1 VIDAQL
7 PDLVVGLIRVRDAHG
22 RSAEEGA
29 EIVSYV
35 AELTAIV
42 HNRGDALADETTT
55 RFWVRGADVDKEL
68 RVIYTPVVPPGE
80 EIEVTALWDIR
91 GRRGEY
97 VITVTA
103 DACRGVEDEQAWRRV
118 RGQAIAPTSSSFS
131 RKPSMVT
138 GVARSRQRLLH
149 ARIVL
154 HHLNS
159 WIACRR
165 VPGTKVLLA
174 GDQWQWRPPPQ
185 ASIIGSVGGWP
196 VRGGAG

>member
-1 VIDAQL
+1 MTVA
-7 PDLVVGLIRVRDAHG
+7 
-22 RSAEEGA
+22 RSAMSASEPADLGTSSAAGRDEPRGQWSLGLGSRA
-29 EIVSYV
+29 
-35 AELTAIV
+35 AIE
-42 HNRGDALADETTT
+42 H
-55 RFWVRGADVDKEL
+55 W
-68 RVIYTPVVPPGE
+68 
-80 EIEVTALWDIR
+80 
-91 GRRGEY
+91 
-97 VITVTA
+97 
-103 DACRGVEDEQAWRRV
+103 RGVEDEQAWRRV